1 MPEKTPE
8 ELRALAA
15 LLIEMAENITLV
27 EVALDLLQ
35 EIDSLK
41 LEESDKKQ
49 LKKTQSL
56 LKVFLRNSSEE
67 ELNQIAVALKTTALY
82 KEVIEMQSEQ

>member
-27 EVALDLLQ
+27 EWA
-35 EIDSLK
+35 S
-41 LEESDKKQ
+41 
-49 LKKTQSL
+49 
-56 LKVFLRNSSEE
+56 N
-67 ELNQIAVALKTTALY
+67 
-82 KEVIEMQSEQ
+82 